1 MICECGEFGRLTIV
15 AFGWG
20 SAGHGA
26 LWMGGQDQVKG
37 WVTFFSAPYGD
48 SRQRGL
54 SYTKSTLMVSGLRGE
69 SGYKQF
75 DDPQKG

>member
-1 MICECGEFGRLTIV
+1 
-15 AFGWG
+15 
-20 SAGHGA
+20 
-26 LWMGGQDQVKG
+26 MGGQDQVKG